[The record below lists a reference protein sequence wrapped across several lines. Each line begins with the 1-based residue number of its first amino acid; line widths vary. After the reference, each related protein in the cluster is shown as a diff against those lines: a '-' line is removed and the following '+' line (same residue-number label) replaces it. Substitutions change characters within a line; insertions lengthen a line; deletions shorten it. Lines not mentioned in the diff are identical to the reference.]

1 MVDTLAVR
9 NSRKSPT
16 EEDKREKHGLNAM
29 HALRYRIF
37 QHDGLEHSDDGGC
50 WECMGRKRDLK
61 NVHAKRPPSYN
72 PEDPEDLNEW
82 GEELEQMTSRRRLH
96 NERHRPG
103 KADT

>member
-1 MVDTLAVR
+1 
-9 NSRKSPT
+9 
-16 EEDKREKHGLNAM
+16 M

-37 QHDGLEHSDDGGC
+37 KYGGLEHSDDGGC
-50 WECMGRKRDLK
+50 WGYMGRKRDLK

-72 PEDPEDLNEW
+72 TEDPEDLNEW

>member
-1 MVDTLAVR
+1 MLLTYVCAM
-9 NSRKSPT
+9 KSNRT
-16 EEDKREKHGLNAM
+16 IATGACL
-29 HALRYRIF
+29 F
-37 QHDGLEHSDDGGC
+37 V
-50 WECMGRKRDLK
+50 MGRKRDLK